1 MKDVAML
8 RMMASSSAFA
18 KVKAVNKMK
27 VGGGG
32 GGGERNGAG
41 GRPDDDKGTDS
52 RSIAEERNDNVV
64 QTETF
69 QP

>member
-32 GGGERNGAG
+32 SERNGAG
-41 GRPDDDKGTDS
+41 GRPDDDKGTDR
-52 RSIAEERNDNVV
+52 RSTAEERNDNVV